1 MGSSL
6 LNERAETRTTLA
18 IVQEAVQTF
27 ERCFEPSQR
36 ISQPFEPQPA
46 AHTDTAHTGTAHT
59 GTTAAGGMAAR
70 GAATLPPKPTAFAP
84 PAAGAV
90 AAGAAAAS
98 LPDEPS
104 ASALPDAA
112 GARAERCRERL
123 RGLLDHFELLSSE
136 QVRSPLIDLDGP

>member
-36 ISQPFEPQPA
+36 LSQPLEPQPA
-46 AHTDTAHTGTAHT
+46 AYTGTAPT
-59 GTTAAGGMAAR
+59 GTTAAGETAAR

-84 PAAGAV
+84 PAAGAI
-90 AAGAAAAS
+90 S
-98 LPDEPS
+98 LD
-104 ASALPDAA
+104 
-112 GARAERCRERL
+112 
-123 RGLLDHFELLSSE
+123 
-136 QVRSPLIDLDGP
+136 

>member
-1 MGSSL
+1 VGSSL

-36 ISQPFEPQPA
+36 ISQPLEPQPA
-46 AHTDTAHTGTAHT
+46 AYTGTAPT
-59 GTTAAGGMAAR
+59 GTTAAGGMAAG

-136 QVRSPLIDLDGP
+136 QVRSPLIAFNCP